1 LRGSKANI
9 LILTVAQE
17 EELWLYAP
25 EGRPIEISE
34 LPFKI
39 PGIWAEDNPPA
50 VAQKMPPVVV
60 ELKPGVTPVSEK

>member
-50 VAQKMPPVVV
+50 VA
-60 ELKPGVTPVSEK
+60 